1 MGVRKCR
8 WRYRTDLRLP
18 SYLLNKVAPAAS
30 ERMRIAL
37 RIMLA
42 NEDELFALVS
52 NPCFVNYSLYAMDPG
67 QVYSVRVRGVDLLDV
82 IRPQRSRKR
91 LAILTRMEFGTTTRI
106 SLPTLEI
113 IF

>member
-1 MGVRKCR
+1 
-8 WRYRTDLRLP
+8 
-18 SYLLNKVAPAAS
+18 
-30 ERMRIAL
+30 
-37 RIMLA
+37 MLA

-52 NPCFVNYSLYAMDPG
+52 NPGFVNYSLYAMDPG
-67 QVYSVRVRGVDLLDV
+67 QVYSVRGVDLLDV